1 MTTYKELLA
10 QKQALDQQIADARK
24 GESKAAL
31 ANVLALIAEFGFT
44 AQQVF
49 PWKPAT
55 VKAPAKY
62 LDPDSGATFRTF
74 AYYRV
79 NGAILDGIRW
89 GYVAAVSVEMGGGA
103 MMRTI
108 LPGGIAMT
116 HEWAKERDARPQ
128 IDAALDAIA
137 SARDDR
143 VTRIVAEGAGE

>member
-1 MTTYKELLA
+1 MMRNQLKDHIKA
-10 QKQALDQQIADARK
+10 VLDGIRHLSVDDAADM
-24 GESKAAL
+24 
-31 ANVLALIAEFGFT
+31 IAEISDEI
-44 AQQVF
+44 AE
-49 PWKPAT
+49 
-55 VKAPAKY
+55 
-62 LDPDSGATFRTF
+62 DRTQD
-74 AYYRV
+74 AI